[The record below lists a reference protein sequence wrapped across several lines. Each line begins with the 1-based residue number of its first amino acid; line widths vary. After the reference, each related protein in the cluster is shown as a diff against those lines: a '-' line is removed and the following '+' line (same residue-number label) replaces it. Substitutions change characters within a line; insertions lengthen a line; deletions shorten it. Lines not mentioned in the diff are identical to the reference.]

1 MGFWIFLF
9 IMNLL
14 IPATMIG
21 FGKSFQSH
29 APKEINSLF
38 GYRTSMSMKNRDTW
52 EFAHHYCGKLWWQLG
67 WGVLAFTVVFM
78 ITALGKDDDTASIY
92 AGIISA
98 VQIVFLLL
106 PIYFVEKALRKNF
119 DKDGKKRL

>member
-1 MGFWIFLF
+1 
-9 IMNLL
+9 
-14 IPATMIG
+14 
-21 FGKSFQSH
+21 
-29 APKEINSLF
+29 
-38 GYRTSMSMKNRDTW
+38 
-52 EFAHHYCGKLWWQLG
+52 
-67 WGVLAFTVVFM
+67 M